1 MKTIRNAMKRDEARA
16 GATRDGEAGFTLTEL
31 MVVIFIIG
39 LLATVVLVNVLP
51 SRDQAMVEKARADIR
66 LLEQALELY
75 RMDMLVYPS
84 TEQGLEAL
92 VEAPGGVEREER
104 YREGGYIR
112 RLPEDP
118 WGRPYQYVYP
128 GENGPF
134 DLYSTGADGEP
145 GGEELNQDIGN
156 WG

>member
-1 MKTIRNAMKRDEARA
+1 MKQNETQRNKKQRR
-16 GATRDGEAGFTLTEL
+16 EAGFTLTEL

-66 LLEQALELY
+66 LLEQALDLY

-92 VEAPGGVEREER
+92 VEMPGGVERESR

-134 DLYSTGADGEP
+134 DVYSTGADGEP
-145 GGEELNQDIGN
+145 GGEELNEDIGN
-156 WG
+156 WS